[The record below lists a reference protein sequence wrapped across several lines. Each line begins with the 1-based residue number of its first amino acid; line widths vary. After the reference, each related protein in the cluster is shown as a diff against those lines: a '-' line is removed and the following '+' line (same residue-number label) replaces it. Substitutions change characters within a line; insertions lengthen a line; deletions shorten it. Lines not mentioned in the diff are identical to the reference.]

1 MKQASAIKCLS
12 AIAHEG
18 RLSLM
23 RRLIVAGPSGM
34 ASGAL
39 AAAEDINATTT
50 SAQLLVLANTG
61 LVNSKRNGKQVIY
74 HANFQR
80 FQDLIAF
87 MMEDCCTGADEKSGA
102 CNE

>member
-12 AIAHEG
+12 AIAHDG
-18 RLSLM
+18 RLSLL

-39 AAAEDINATTT
+39 AAAAGLNATTT
-50 SAQLLVLANTG
+50 SAQLLVLSNSG
-61 LVNSKRNGKQVIY
+61 LVSSQRVGKQVIY

-80 FQDLIAF
+80 FQSLIAF
-87 MMEDCCTGADEKSGA
+87 MMDDCCAGTCEESGA
-102 CNE
+102 GDE

>member
-12 AIAHEG
+12 AIAHDG
-18 RLSLM
+18 RLTLL

-39 AAAEDINATTT
+39 AAAENMNATTT

-61 LVNSKRNGKQVIY
+61 LVTSQREGKQVIY
-74 HANFQR
+74 RANFQR
-80 FQDLIAF
+80 FQGLIAF
-87 MMEDCCTGADEKSGA
+87 MMEDCCAGVSENSGGCDE
-102 CNE
+102 